1 MVEDNKTTNNSSVLG
16 VTLPGWSNIL
26 FTDTDTM
33 NSTDSESG
41 LDLSFDTTLDSLAIG
56 EITTDDSMD
65 DADDANDVQ
74 VMSDR
79 TQVQTMYVVEP
90 NGHVVS
96 K

>member
-1 MVEDNKTTNNSSVLG
+1 
-16 VTLPGWSNIL
+16 
-26 FTDTDTM
+26 M

-65 DADDANDVQ
+65 DADDADDDVQ
-74 VMSDR
+74 VLSDR
-79 TQVQTMYVVEP
+79 TQVQIMYIVEP

-96 K
+96 N

>member
-1 MVEDNKTTNNSSVLG
+1 
-16 VTLPGWSNIL
+16 
-26 FTDTDTM
+26 M

-41 LDLSFDTTLDSLAIG
+41 LDLSFDLSFDTTLDSLAIG

-65 DADDANDVQ
+65 DDDDADDVQ
-74 VMSDR
+74 VVSDR